1 MNELVKHFVAAY
13 VTTLV
18 LTIAAY
24 TTTDGFGMKA
34 DNTAPALLMASGLPH
49 N

>member
-1 MNELVKHFVAAY
+1 MNDLVKHFVAAY
-13 VTTLV
+13 LTTLV

-24 TTTDGFGMKA
+24 NTTGGFGLKTDA
-34 DNTAPALLMASGLPH
+34 VSPTALLMAAP